1 MKIKLLNKIKKTI
14 LLILLLIC
22 VDAFS
27 QVKSKKDTFTFLVSK
42 VLGDLNKDNLEDK
55 VIVTQD
61 TINQNSPYKLEIFF
75 AQPNGEFKLAA
86 TSTKIIAPQ
95 YPDGRDGYR
104 TGDGFMDITIKKGII
119 SVNFGLLRGHF
130 EHKFR
135 FQNRNFELIGF
146 SCVSS
151 DGHGTMYTTDFNLS
165 TGVRIE
171 KTESYGEDD
180 QAPTTTKKKILIRPL
195 PKIQDVE
202 PFENELY

>member
-1 MKIKLLNKIKKTI
+1 MKKII
-14 LLILLLIC
+14 LLIVLLIN
-22 VDAFS
+22 VETFS
-27 QVKSKKDTFTFLVSK
+27 QTKNEKDPFTFEVTK
-42 VLGDLNKDNLEDK
+42 VVGDLNKDNLEDK

-61 TINQNSPYKLEIFF
+61 TINETAPYKLQLFF
-75 AQPNGEFKLAA
+75 AQPNGGFKLMA

-104 TGDGFMDITIKKGII
+104 TGDGFMDVSITKGVL

-135 FQNRNFELIGF
+135 YQNGNFELIGF
-146 SCVSS
+146 SYVAS
-151 DGHGTMYTTDFNLS
+151 DGHGTMSSIDFNLS
-165 TGVRIE
+165 TGIRIE
-171 KTESYGEDD
+171 KTEAYGEDD
-180 QAPTTTKKKILIRPL
+180 FPPTYTKKKILIRPL

>member
-1 MKIKLLNKIKKTI
+1 MKKLI
-14 LLILLLIC
+14 LLLLLLIC
-22 VDAFS
+22 VGTFS
-27 QVKSKKDTFTFLVSK
+27 QTKKKDSFTFLVTK

-61 TINQNSPYKLEIFF
+61 TINQNSPYKLQIFF
-75 AQPNGEFKLAA
+75 AQPNGEFKLIA

-95 YPDGRDGYR
+95 YPYGRDGYR
-104 TGDGFMDITIKKGII
+104 TGDGFLDITIIKGIV

-135 FQNRNFELIGF
+135 FQNGNFELIGF
-146 SCVSS
+146 SSVSS

-165 TGVRIE
+165 TGIRIE
-171 KTESYGEDD
+171 KTENYGEEDNEV
-180 QAPTTTKKKILIRPL
+180 PSNIKKKILIRPL

-202 PFENELY
+202 PYENELY

>member
-1 MKIKLLNKIKKTI
+1 MKKII
-14 LLILLLIC
+14 LLIVFLIG
-22 VDAFS
+22 FETYS
-27 QVKSKKDTFTFLVSK
+27 QAKKDPFTVEVTK
-42 VLGDLNKDNLEDK
+42 VMGDLNKDNLEDK

-61 TINQNSPYKLEIFF
+61 TVNEKSPYKLQIFF
-75 AQPNGEFKLAA
+75 AQPNGKFKLIA

-104 TGDGFMDITIKKGII
+104 TGDGFMDVTITKGVV

-135 FQNRNFELIGF
+135 FQNGNFELIGF
-146 SCVSS
+146 SYVAS
-151 DGHGTMYTTDFNLS
+151 DGHGTMSSIDFNLS
-165 TGVRIE
+165 TGIRIE
-171 KTESYGEDD
+171 KTEAYGEDD
-180 QAPTTTKKKILIRPL
+180 FAPTYTKKKILIRPL

>member
-1 MKIKLLNKIKKTI
+1 MKKSI
-14 LLILLLIC
+14 LLILLLIGID
-22 VDAFS
+22 VFS
-27 QVKSKKDTFTFLVSK
+27 QANNKKDTFTFLVSK

-61 TINQNSPYKLEIFF
+61 TVNQKSPYKLEIFF
-75 AQPNGEFKLAA
+75 AQPNGEFKLIA

-104 TGDGFMDITIKKGII
+104 TGDGFIDVTIKKGIV

-135 FQNRNFELIGF
+135 FQNENFELIGF
-146 SCVSS
+146 SYVSS
-151 DGHGTMYTTDFNLS
+151 DGRGTMYTTNLS
-165 TGVRIE
+165 TGIRIE
-171 KTESYGEDD
+171 KEESYGEDD
-180 QAPTTTKKKILIRPL
+180 KAPSITKKKILIRPL

>member
-1 MKIKLLNKIKKTI
+1 MKPLNKMKKLF

-22 VDAFS
+22 VDIFS
-27 QVKSKKDTFTFLVSK
+27 QTKNKKDTFTFLVTK

-61 TINQNSPYKLEIFF
+61 TINQNSPYKLQIFF
-75 AQPNGEFKLAA
+75 AQPNGEFKLIA

-104 TGDGFMDITIKKGII
+104 TGDGFMDITINKGVV

-135 FQNRNFELIGF
+135 FQNGNFELIGF
-146 SCVSS
+146 SSVSS

-165 TGVRIE
+165 TGIRIE
-171 KTESYGEDD
+171 KTENYGEEDD
-180 QAPTTTKKKILIRPL
+180 KVASNIKKKILIRPL

-202 PFENELY
+202 PYENELY

>member
-1 MKIKLLNKIKKTI
+1 MKK
-14 LLILLLIC
+14 LILLLLILIC
-22 VDAFS
+22 VDTFS
-27 QVKSKKDTFTFLVSK
+27 QAKNEKDTFTFLVTK
-42 VLGDLNKDNLEDK
+42 VTGDLNKDNLDDK

-61 TINQNSPYKLEIFF
+61 TINQKSPYQLQIFF
-75 AQPNGEFKLAA
+75 AQPNGEFKLIA

-104 TGDGFMDITIKKGII
+104 TGDGFMDITISKGIV

-135 FQNRNFELIGF
+135 FQNGNFELIGF
-146 SCVSS
+146 SYVSS
-151 DGHGTMYTTDFNLS
+151 DGHGTIYTTDFNLS
-165 TGVRIE
+165 TGIRIE
-171 KTESYGEDD
+171 KTESYGEEDD
-180 QAPTTTKKKILIRPL
+180 KVLSNTKKKILIRPL

>member
-1 MKIKLLNKIKKTI
+1 MKKII

-27 QVKSKKDTFTFLVSK
+27 QIKNKKDTFTFLVTK
-42 VLGDLNKDNLEDK
+42 VIGDLNKDNLDDK

-61 TINQNSPYKLEIFF
+61 TINQISPYKLQIFF
-75 AQPNGEFKLAA
+75 AQPNGEFKLIT
-86 TSTKIIAPQ
+86 TSTKAITPQ

-104 TGDGFMDITIKKGII
+104 TGDGFMDITINKGIV

-130 EHKFR
+130 EHKYR
-135 FQNRNFELIGF
+135 FQNDNFELIGYTL
-146 SCVSS
+146 VSMN
-151 DGHGTMYTTDFNLS
+151 GHGTMYNTDFNLS
-165 TGVRIE
+165 TGIRIE
-171 KTESYGEDD
+171 KTERYEEGDKVSSNIE
-180 QAPTTTKKKILIRPL
+180 KKKILIRPL

>member
-1 MKIKLLNKIKKTI
+1 MKPLNKMKKLI
-14 LLILLLIC
+14 LLISLLIC
-22 VDAFS
+22 VDTFS
-27 QVKSKKDTFTFLVSK
+27 QTKNKKDTFTFLVTK

-55 VIVTQD
+55 VIITQD
-61 TINQNSPYKLEIFF
+61 TINQNSPYKLQIFF
-75 AQPNGEFKLAA
+75 AQPNGEFKLIA

-104 TGDGFMDITIKKGII
+104 TGDGFMDITINKGVV

-135 FQNRNFELIGF
+135 FQNGHFELIGF
-146 SCVSS
+146 SSVSS

-165 TGVRIE
+165 TGIRIE
-171 KTESYGEDD
+171 KTENYGEEDD
-180 QAPTTTKKKILIRPL
+180 KVASNIKKKILIRPL

-202 PFENELY
+202 PYENELY

>member
-1 MKIKLLNKIKKTI
+1 MKPLNKMKKQF

-22 VDAFS
+22 VDTFS
-27 QVKSKKDTFTFLVSK
+27 QTKNKKDTFTFLVTK

-61 TINQNSPYKLEIFF
+61 TINQNSPYKLQIFF
-75 AQPNGEFKLAA
+75 AQPNGEFKLIA
-86 TSTKIIAPQ
+86 TSTKAIAPQ

-104 TGDGFMDITIKKGII
+104 TGDGFIDITIIKGIV

-130 EHKFR
+130 EHKYR
-135 FQNRNFELIGF
+135 FQNGNFELIGY
-146 SCVSS
+146 SLVSS

-165 TGVRIE
+165 TGMRIE